1 MKIVINPK
9 NLVPDDNWKEM
20 RKVRAVVVND
30 LGYYAISMEGG
41 KCIFPGGKCEPNE
54 DNITAIKRELQEE
67 MGITFE
73 TPEIHELFEL
83 ETFYDDMIDYR
94 IGGIK
99 PRHTITTYYYIK
111 TRKNINIDK
120 MHLTADEKN
129 LNFNISFVPKNKLL
143 EMIRESHE
151 EFQNGKFF
159 DEENKT
165 VMKVVLEREKKL

>member
-9 NLVPDDNWKEM
+9 NLTPNDKWMEM

-30 LGYYAISMEGG
+30 LDYYAISIEGG
-41 KCIFPGGKCEPNE
+41 KCIFPGGKCEAGE
-54 DNITAIKRELQEE
+54 DKITAIKRELQEE
-67 MGITFE
+67 MGITFDLS
-73 TPEIHELFEL
+73 EIHELFEL

-94 IGGIK
+94 SGSVK

-111 TRKNINIDK
+111 TNKHINFDN
-120 MHLTADEKN
+120 MNLTEGEKS
-129 LNFNISFVPKNKLL
+129 LNFKISFVPKDKLL

-151 EFQNGKFF
+151 EFENGKFF

-165 VMKVVLEREKKL
+165 VMNIVLEREKKI